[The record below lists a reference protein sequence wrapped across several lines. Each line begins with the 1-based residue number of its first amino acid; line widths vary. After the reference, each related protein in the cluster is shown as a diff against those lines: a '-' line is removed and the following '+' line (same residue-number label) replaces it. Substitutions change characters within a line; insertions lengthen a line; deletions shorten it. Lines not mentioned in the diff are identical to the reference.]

1 MINIILTSPFFKRN
15 KRETG
20 GAGLGV
26 KSEAKKKDKKHL
38 VSVCYIK
45 D

>member
-1 MINIILTSPFFKRN
+1 MSFYAITFAFKRN

-20 GAGLGV
+20 GAGREL
-26 KSEAKKKDKKHL
+26 KPEDKKKDKIHL
-38 VSVCYIK
+38 VSVSYIK